1 MAGQANGW
9 HVANQVTGGTRGGL
23 PDLPRVLPA
32 EPIATL
38 DEFLE
43 RGGHDALQ
51 RAQRAR
57 SGRDD
62 RRARPRRSA
71 RTRWRRVS
79 RPAASGARC
88 ATPRDRGTTSS
99 STARKENRER
109 SRIARSCAAIRTR
122 SSPAPRSRAF
132 TVDAHDVYIGVKA
145 SFGREFD
152 AIERATR
159 ELADAGLLGDL
170 DVTIARGP
178 DEYLFG
184 EEKALLEVIEGNDP
198 LPRVLPP
205 FQHGLFATAPQLGW
219 TATEAEPGEA
229 RGDRANPTLVN
240 NVETLAQVTWI
251 LAHGADEF
259 RAAGTDR
266 SPGHD
271 RVHAVRRRRGAGRV
285 RAPARNSAARARSRG
300 TRAAPRPGRPVKMVC
315 SGVANAVLSADRLDT
330 PADFESLAVAGA
342 GLGSAGFIVY
352 DDETCALAVARLFS
366 RFLYVE
372 SCGQCPPCKLQSGEI
387 TDALERIERDG
398 DAAQL
403 GRIQRALET
412 VTDGNRCYLAVEE
425 QQVVSSVLR
434 QFPEDIVAHE
444 EGRCRLRH
452 DLVLPKLVDFD
463 GTQFVYDERQ
473 ARKRPDWTYS

>member
-1 MAGQANGW
+1 VDFLA
-9 HVANQVTGGTRGGL
+9 
-23 PDLPRVLPA
+23 RVLPP

-38 DEFLE
+38 DGFFE
-43 RGGHDALQ
+43 RGGRDALM
-51 RAQRAR
+51 RAR
-57 SGRDD
+57 ELGSDATIAEIERAGLRGRGGGGFPTGRKWRSVRDAAGSRHYVVVNGAEGEPGTFKD
-62 RRARPRRSA
+62 RSIMRRDPYQVVA
-71 RTRWRRVS
+71 
-79 RPAASGARC
+79 G
-88 ATPRDRGTTSS
+88 
-99 STARKENRER
+99 
-109 SRIARSCAAIRTR
+109 AAI
-122 SSPAPRSRAF
+122 AAF
-132 TVDAHDVYIGVKA
+132 AVDAHDVYIGVKA
-145 SFGREFD
+145 SFQREFD
-152 AIERATR
+152 AIERATQ
-159 ELADAGLLGDL
+159 ELANAGELGDL
-170 DVTIARGP
+170 DITIARGP

-205 FQHGLFATAPQLGW
+205 FQHGLFATAPQMGW

-240 NVETLAQVTWI
+240 NVETLAQATWI
-251 LAHGADEF
+251 MAHGADEF
-259 RAAGTDR
+259 RTAGTES
-266 SPGHD
+266 SPGT
-271 RVHAVRRRRGAGRV
+271 AVFTLCGDVAEPTV
-285 RAPARNSAARARSRG
+285 IELPLG
-300 TRAAPRPGRPVKMVC
+300 TRLRVLIEEHAGGTASGRPVKMVC
-315 SGVANAVLSADRLDT
+315 SGVANAVLAGDRLDT
-330 PADFESLAVAGA
+330 PADFESLALAGA

-403 GRIQRALET
+403 ARIQRALET

-425 QQVVSSVLR
+425 QQVVSSILR
-434 QFPEDIVAHE
+434 QFPEDVVAHE

-463 GTQFVYDERQ
+463 GTRFVYDERQ
-473 ARKRPDWTYS
+473 ARKRPDWTYA

>member
-1 MAGQANGW
+1 VDSLA
-9 HVANQVTGGTRGGL
+9 
-23 PDLPRVLPA
+23 RVLPS
-32 EPIATL
+32 EPITTL
-38 DEFLE
+38 DGFFE

-51 RAQRAR
+51 RARQLGSDATIAELDRAGLRGRGGGGFPTGRKWRTVRDAAGSRHYVVVNGAEGEPGTFKDR
-57 SGRDD
+57 SIMRRDPYQIV
-62 RRARPRRSA
+62 A
-71 RTRWRRVS
+71 
-79 RPAASGARC
+79 G
-88 ATPRDRGTTSS
+88 
-99 STARKENRER
+99 
-109 SRIARSCAAIRTR
+109 AAI
-122 SSPAPRSRAF
+122 AAF

-159 ELADAGLLGDL
+159 ELASAGVLGDL
-170 DVTIARGP
+170 DITIARGP

-205 FQHGLFATAPQLGW
+205 FQHGLFATAPQMGW

-251 LAHGADEF
+251 LAHGAEQF
-259 RAAGTDR
+259 RTAGSES
-266 SPGHD
+266 SPGTTVFTLCGD
-271 RVHAVRRRRGAGRV
+271 VAEPSVIELPLGTPLRVLIEEHAG
-285 RAPARNSAARARSRG
+285 G
-300 TRAAPRPGRPVKMVC
+300 TASGRPVKMVC
-315 SGVANAVLSADRLDT
+315 SGVANAVLAGDRLDT

-387 TDALERIERDG
+387 TDALERIERAS

-403 GRIQRALET
+403 ARIQRGLET

-425 QQVVSSVLR
+425 QQVVSSILR

-444 EGRCRLRH
+444 EGRCRLKH
-452 DLVLPKLVDFD
+452 DLVVPKLVDFD
-463 GTQFVYDERQ
+463 GTRFVYDERQ
-473 ARKRPDWTYS
+473 AHKRPDWTYA